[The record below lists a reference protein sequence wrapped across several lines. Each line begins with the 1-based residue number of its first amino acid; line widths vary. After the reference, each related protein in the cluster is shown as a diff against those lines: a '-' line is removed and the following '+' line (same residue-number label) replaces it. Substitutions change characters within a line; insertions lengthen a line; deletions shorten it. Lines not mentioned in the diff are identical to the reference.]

1 MSRKLF
7 MLQVFGLMLIVLLL
21 AGCSEADATP
31 TSVPPTATRIPSPQ
45 PGAVFS
51 GLMEIST
58 SGMGS
63 NVTADGG
70 EIEFTVSEDG
80 TAIAS
85 TTYILINAVCTNEQ
99 KNPRVEGAW
108 ASSVKSFPP
117 PPIEN
122 GKFEFEASEGILIKG
137 NFTSET
143 EAKGTIEISTIEA
156 NGMLTCDFGIW
167 NWSAVAK

>member
-1 MSRKLF
+1 MTSREL
-7 MLQVFGLMLIVLLL
+7 MQQIFGLTLIVLLL
-21 AGCSEADATP
+21 TGCGGAA
-31 TSVPPTATRIPSPQ
+31 VSPQ
-45 PGAVFS
+45 PGATFS
-51 GLMEIST
+51 GLMEVGT

-85 TTYILINAVCTNEQ
+85 TTYMLNNAACTNDQ
-99 KNPRVEGAW
+99 NNPRVEGAW
-108 ASSVKSFPP
+108 ASSVTSFPP

-122 GKFEFEASEGILIKG
+122 GKFEIEAAEGILIKG

-143 EAKGTIEISTIEA
+143 EAKGTIEISTKEVD
-156 NGMLTCDFGIW
+156 GLLTCDFGTW
-167 NWSAVAK
+167 NWSAIAK